1 MLSGVQRP
9 ELFVWPHIMLSSLRC
24 SGLSCRLPSVL
35 AANPLFIR
43 FEHRVSSFRRPFSI
57 TCSRRQ
63 QVRPQAEKENIYTIP
78 NVLTLSRIFAC
89 PVLGWS
95 ILEGNYHLA
104 SGLLVYAGL
113 TDLVR

>member
-1 MLSGVQRP
+1 MLTILPS
-9 ELFVWPHIMLSSLRC
+9 FRC
-24 SGLSCRLPSVL
+24 LGRSCRLPSVL
-35 AANPLFIR
+35 AANTRFIR
-43 FEHRVSSFRRPFSI
+43 FEYMVSSFRVPFISQRRPFSI
-57 TCSRRQ
+57 TYSRRQ
-63 QVRPQAEKENIYTIP
+63 QIRPQAEKENIYTIP